1 MPTAGDILQAFMGMC
16 TGMEFWNT
24 VFFSLLRVI
33 IGFIL
38 AVVSGVILAWFSYR
52 YNIVYNFVYPVLS
65 VIKAAPVA
73 SFIILALLWICS
85 GHVPAFI
92 SFLMVLP
99 MIWSNVLQ
107 GFKETDRKLL
117 EMADVFD
124 FSVQRKI
131 KMIYIP
137 QVIPYFKTS
146 CITGL
151 GFAWKSGIAAEVIS
165 TPELSIGRKLYESK
179 IYIETPELFAW
190 TLTVIILSILAEK
203 VFSTLLNRFIKLR

>member
-16 TGMEFWNT
+16 TGMEFWST

-73 SFIILALLWICS
+73 SFIILALLWIRS

>member
-1 MPTAGDILQAFMGMC
+1 MPTAGDILQAFMCMC
-16 TGMEFWNT
+16 TGMEFWST

-73 SFIILALLWICS
+73 SFIILALLWIRS